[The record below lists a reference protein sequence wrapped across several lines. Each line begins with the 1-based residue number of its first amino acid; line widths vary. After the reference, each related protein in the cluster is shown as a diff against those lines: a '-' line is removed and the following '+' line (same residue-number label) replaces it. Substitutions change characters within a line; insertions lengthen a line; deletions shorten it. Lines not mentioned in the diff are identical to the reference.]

1 MGTVSEWRAPASQ
14 YRAAVSGETH
24 PHRTQAIVQLKFLV
38 ITGLAVANSQLSS
51 LQSPSLAHRRKMAE
65 SDPKKAGSIYE
76 FSATDIDGNQVS
88 LEKYKGHVCIIV
100 NVASK

>member
-1 MGTVSEWRAPASQ
+1 
-14 YRAAVSGETH
+14 
-24 PHRTQAIVQLKFLV
+24 
-38 ITGLAVANSQLSS
+38 
-51 LQSPSLAHRRKMAE
+51 MAE